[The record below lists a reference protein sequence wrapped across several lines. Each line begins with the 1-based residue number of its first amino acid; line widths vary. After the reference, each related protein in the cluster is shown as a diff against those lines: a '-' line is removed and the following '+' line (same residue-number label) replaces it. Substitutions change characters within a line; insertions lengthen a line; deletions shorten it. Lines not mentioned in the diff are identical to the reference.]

1 MVFCAAVYKHML
13 GKAVDHKDLE
23 SIDPEYYKSLVW
35 MLSNDIDGVLDLTFS
50 VERDDF
56 GVTKIVDLVPDGRNI
71 AVTNENKAEY
81 IRLVADQRLSTEI
94 KDQIAVRFRSHSSF
108 TIPGNHTESFILVL
122 GSTRWFVRNRS

>member
-1 MVFCAAVYKHML
+1 ML

-94 KDQIAVRFRSHSSF
+94 KDQIAVCFPSQFLF
-108 TIPGNHTESFILVL
+108 TIAGNHTESFILVL
-122 GSTRWFVRNRS
+122 GPTRWFVRNRS